1 MVEHANL
8 GRLLRRGGWLGKTA
22 AGAAVVMLSAGVAGS
37 QGPEAVN
44 VAPAP
49 NPDAVVHVGDALPA
63 GDRASITQPA
73 LATPATGKELKFV
86 PLTPC
91 RLFDTRQ
98 AGGALVAAEIR
109 PFETTGGLSGQG
121 GSAAGCR
128 VPSFARAVEMNLGA
142 IAAGG
147 AGGYLKAY
155 AFTDPEPLASTVNY
169 PASGAIANMVS
180 VEMTGSAAHDVN
192 IRASSNVHVFADVA
206 GYWVQPMYALIDD
219 SGAVHDGTSSGLVA
233 SVRLSTGV
241 YELTFNRS
249 VRHCTVT
256 ASDAVFQDLREV
268 SPDATSFPNIVRVE
282 VKSLSGSPANTFF
295 YVSLDC

>member
-63 GDRASITQPA
+63 GDRASISQPA

-98 AGGALVAAEIR
+98 TGGALVAAEIR

-121 GSAAGCR
+121 GSAAGCG

-192 IRASSNVHVFADVA
+192 IRASSKVHVFADVA
-206 GYWVQPMYALIDD
+206 GYWVQPMYAMIGPD
-219 SGAVHDGTSSGLVA
+219 GAVLGGRSSGLVVPLRNTVIGS
-233 SVRLSTGV
+233 SV
-241 YELTFNRS
+241 
-249 VRHCTVT
+249 
-256 ASDAVFQDLREV
+256 Q
-268 SPDATSFPNIVRVE
+268 SP
-282 VKSLSGSPANTFF
+282 L
-295 YVSLDC
+295 